1 MSGFELV
8 FARRFCMGHRLISG
22 AAESCALPH
31 GHNET
36 VRVWL
41 RPTAPGRLD
50 GAANMVEPF
59 ARAKA
64 RWHRFVDTRL
74 DHGLQ
79 LSAHD
84 PLLGWFVAHEPR
96 RAARIVVTPG
106 DPTTELLALCLAA
119 KLGGFLAEDGG
130 RLALAAI
137 EIEETPTNTVRFEG
151 DPLPMLPD
159 GAAGWWRRTDMSVN
173 DLARNEAECAA

>member
-1 MSGFELV
+1 MSGFDLV
-8 FARRFCMGHRLISG
+8 FSRRFCMGHRLIAG
-22 AAESCALPH
+22 AAEACALPH

-41 RPTAPGRLD
+41 RPTQPGRLD
-50 GAANMVEPF
+50 GTANMVEPF

-79 LSAHD
+79 LAAND
-84 PLLGWFVAHEPR
+84 PLLGWFATHEPQ

-106 DPTTELLALCLAA
+106 DPTTELLALCLSA
-119 KLGGFLAEDGG
+119 KLGMFLAADGG
-130 RLALAAI
+130 RLAVAAI

-151 DPLPMLPD
+151 DPLPMLPA
-159 GAAGWWRRTDMSVN
+159 GTLGWWRRPDMSIN
-173 DLARNEAECAA
+173 DIGGHETERAA

>member
-1 MSGFELV
+1 
-8 FARRFCMGHRLISG
+8 
-22 AAESCALPH
+22 PH

-41 RPTAPGRLD
+41 RPTAPARLD

-79 LSAHD
+79 LSSCD
-84 PLLGWFVAHEPR
+84 PLLGWFSAHEPH

-106 DPTTELLALCLAA
+106 DPTTELLALCLSA
-119 KLGGFLAEDGG
+119 KLGAFLAGDGG
-130 RLALAAI
+130 RLAVAAI
-137 EIEETPTNTVRFEG
+137 EIEETPTNTVRFAG
-151 DPLPMLPD
+151 DPLEMLPA
-159 GAAGWWRRTDMSVN
+159 GVVGWWRRADMSVN
-173 DLARNEAECAA
+173 DLALRDTECAA